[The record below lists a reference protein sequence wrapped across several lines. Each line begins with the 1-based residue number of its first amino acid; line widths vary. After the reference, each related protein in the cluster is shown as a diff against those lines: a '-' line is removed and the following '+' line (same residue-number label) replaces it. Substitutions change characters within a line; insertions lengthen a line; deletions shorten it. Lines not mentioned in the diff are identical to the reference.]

1 MSRQSRAYNGVDYSR
16 CKSMTDVLAMMR
28 CEIEKGDGME
38 YELLRQ
44 ADTEPLDLKEWDKQS
59 AKEDAR

>member
-1 MSRQSRAYNGVDYSR
+1 
-16 CKSMTDVLAMMR
+16 MTDVLAMMR
-28 CEIEKGDGME
+28 CEIDKGDGME